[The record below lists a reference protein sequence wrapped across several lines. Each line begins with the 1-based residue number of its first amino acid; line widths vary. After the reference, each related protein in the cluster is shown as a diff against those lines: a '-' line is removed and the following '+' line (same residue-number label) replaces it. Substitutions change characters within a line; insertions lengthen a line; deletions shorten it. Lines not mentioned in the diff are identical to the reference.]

1 MSAEEQEMLAKISQL
16 AGMSPPFC
24 PSRSPSNGSPHAG
37 QINRRKNQQ
46 AGFAPSAPQHHPAQH
61 RTVSAPDRLM
71 NFNINNPQ
79 EASRHRGG
87 GHFQPR
93 GYRVGKPAPHR
104 HRTLVLNGATQP
116 KSDVESGAASD
127 ASTSSWVTKSDRHL
141 QLINSNVYEKES
153 QARLKAIEHTR
164 AQKRQQTDD
173 RERAKILS
181 HFKTTATASA
191 PHVPS
196 DAVTKP
202 YEVVVDGI
210 RFYVVKNGSKLVRV
224 PGLSPSHVPFMNKSH
239 HDQGDNNALSA
250 TPKMATV
257 GGVKFYRSKNGNL
270 YRHGIVKAQRY
281 VTSSPAC
288 AALTSWPFPSQFGV
302 VKKVEEPCKLFSTT
316 GSSLIPTPI
325 FESTVRRFSF
335 RSTASR
341 ILLTAALVSTG
352 SCLKGP
358 KCRYVHDPAKV
369 AVCKDFLA
377 KGECPNGDACDLSHD
392 LTPERTPACL
402 HFAKGHCTNSNCRYT
417 HATNVSPAAP
427 VCRPFGIYGYCDK
440 GAACTERHVFECPDF
455 SNTGVCKTK
464 GCKLLHRERASV
476 LRKNARESGD
486 QEMADVSSDDDG
498 ESVDSNDVDSDEVE
512 EFIGEDDGP
521 DLDFATQ
528 KDFIEL

>member
-16 AGMSPPFC
+16 
-24 PSRSPSNGSPHAG
+24 AG

-46 AGFAPSAPQHHPAQH
+46 AGFAPSAPQHHPTQH
-61 RTVSAPDRLM
+61 RTVSAPNRLM
-71 NFNINNPQ
+71 NFNINNRQ

-191 PHVPS
+191 PRVPS

-224 PGLSPSHVPFMNKSH
+224 PGLSPPHVPFMNKSH

-270 YRHGIVKAQRY
+270 YRHGIVKAQRQ
-281 VTSSPAC
+281 S
-288 AALTSWPFPSQFGV
+288 GV

-417 HATNVSPAAP
+417 HATNVSSAAP